1 MDNKIILSIIGIL
14 IVLGSIVYYIFATID
29 VNIITNKKY
38 IKDDSDIVK
47 KDLLKTLIDN
57 NINYSDVNITKYND
71 DMTQIIFKSKTNRL
85 SISDTLYINNIINL
99 LKTKSEVIKRYG
111 LKSSDEYLK
120 NSVKINL
127 VYVLNKTYLDSEQ
140 DIIKKEI
147 SNVLTDENIYDFD
160 IISEKNSDNNTLV
173 KMNID
178 YYKTDLFTEKDLLNL
193 IDTKFSTSLF
203 SEYNFISKTN
213 YDSNNTNIVYEFV
226 VDVKYKDQNILNDI
240 KNITRIKDIN
250 NITIT
255 LDKHI
260 DRNTYMKLDI
270 FYNKHKN
277 FDDIELLRIINLKF
291 SQILGTK
298 KYSLTLKTEY
308 DKNLYYLELEYL
320 LNKPYDKE
328 DLSALETQLLSL
340 ILLDK
345 LINDANVKF
354 DKYINGI
361 IHIKIFIFYNIKVL
375 DTKIVLN
382 NFLKNIKD
390 YKNDLQ
396 LKSNITLNLVSDIEL
411 KTDRKQIEYIYTEK
425 YMARGYYDPNKSKS
439 IGSPYLSFEDLIE
452 KCNNDSTCFGV
463 QEMDGAYN
471 ICNSIDKRP
480 YGLIWNGMYIIKTK
494 KSKIPQP
501 VSYTEPEEDKI
512 LKNSKDIEYINRK
525 DKTCNETLY
534 ISGTTGLT
542 LDELITKCGNDKN
555 FGVTPCSGIKIKNK
569 PDGSQDIYACRNIF
583 NSKQDPSLNGKEFS
597 VFLQNQMPL
606 ENKIF
611 DIPKQNDE
619 FKTDKNI
626 DYVFKNDKV
635 CKLKGPLQRAGLTL
649 NQTMD
654 LCNETLNVNGWG
666 KTCKGILIE
675 KDKTDPNVQVV
686 SACVEYGNK
695 LYPTTPNSNNYIFKK
710 DVPINNIKYNLPDFS
725 KQFDKI
731 EGKTVDNID
740 YLLTNTLMCNGPG
753 YDLNG
758 APTIDEA
765 IKKCDNEKNINRLDC
780 IGLKFTN
787 NADGSQTVSACTKN
801 DIYSQRD
808 YDNKSK
814 SYFLKN
820 KLPFVKYPKLNY
832 PNNSEIG
839 VVNGTTTTGLDYVY
853 TNKVNCTA
861 TSGGVPS
868 YFNDLDINQ
877 ALDECKKTTNA
888 NGRGK
893 PCIGLSIYDNEDG
906 FQVKEMCTD
915 LYDGP
920 GFRGYDK
927 NDKLIEPPNLYLIKS
942 MVPEIL
948 FKEGIL

>member
-1 MDNKIILSIIGIL
+1 MDNKILLSIVLSIL
-14 IVLGSIVYYIFATID
+14 IAFGLVYLYIFTTID

-38 IKDDSDIVK
+38 IEDDYEIIK

-85 SISDTLYINNIINL
+85 SISDNLYINNIVNL
-99 LKTKSEVIKRYG
+99 LKTKSEVIKKYG

-127 VYVLNKTYLDSEQ
+127 VYILNKTYLDSEQ

-160 IISEKNSDNNTLV
+160 IIIEKNSDNNILV
-173 KMNID
+173 KLNID
-178 YYKTDLFTEKDLLNL
+178 YYKTDLFTEKDLLKL
-193 IDTKFSTSLF
+193 IDTKFLTSLF

-213 YDSNNTNIVYEFV
+213 YDSNNTNIIYEFIIN
-226 VDVKYKDQNILNDI
+226 VKYKDQNILNEI
-240 KNITRIKDIN
+240 KNIMRIKDVN

-255 LDKHI
+255 LDKYI
-260 DRNTYMKLDI
+260 DKNTYMKLDI

-277 FDDIELLRIINLKF
+277 FDDKELLRIIDLNF
-291 SQILGTK
+291 SQNSLLK
-298 KYSLTLKTEY
+298 KYSLTLKSEY
-308 DKNLYYLELEYL
+308 DKNLYHLDLEYL

-328 DLSALETQLLSL
+328 DLNELETQLLSL
-340 ILLDK
+340 VLLDK
-345 LINDANVKF
+345 SINDANVIF

-361 IHIKIFIFYNIKVL
+361 IHIKILIFYNIKVL

-390 YKNDLQ
+390 FKNNLQ
-396 LKSNITLNLVSDIEL
+396 LNSGITMNLISDVEL
-411 KTDRKQIEYIYTEK
+411 KTDKKQIEYIYTEK
-425 YMARGYYDPNKSKS
+425 YTSRGYYDPNKYKPD
-439 IGSPYLSFEDLIE
+439 GSPDLSFEDILD
-452 KCNNDSTCFGV
+452 KCNNDSSCFGV
-463 QEMDGAYN
+463 QEIDGAYN
-471 ICNSIDKRP
+471 ICNSINKRI
-480 YGLIWNGMYIIKTK
+480 YGTIYNGMYIIKTK

-501 VSYTEPEEDKI
+501 VSYTEPEKDKI

-525 DKTCNETLY
+525 DKTCDELLY
-534 ISGTTGLT
+534 INDTTGLT

-555 FGVTPCSGIKIKNK
+555 VGGFNRPCSGIKIKNRQ
-569 PDGSQDIYACRNIF
+569 DGSQDIFACKNIF
-583 NSKQDPSLNGKEFS
+583 NSKQNPSLDGQEFS
-597 VFLQNQMPL
+597 VFLQNQIPP

-611 DIPKQNDE
+611 NIGKQNEE

-626 DYVFKNDKV
+626 DYVFKNDKI
-635 CKLKGPLQRAGLTL
+635 CMLKGPLQRAGLTL

-654 LCNETLNVNGWG
+654 LCNETLNINGLN
-666 KTCKGILIE
+666 KTCKGILIG
-675 KDKTDPNVQVV
+675 KDKTDSNLQVV
-686 SACVEYGNK
+686 SACLEYQNN
-695 LYPTTPNSNNYIFKK
+695 LNPSIPVNTNNYIFKK
-710 DVPINNIKYNLPDFS
+710 DLPIDNIKYTLPDFS

-740 YLLTNTLMCNGPG
+740 YLLTNTLMCNGNL

-758 APTIDEA
+758 APTLDEA
-765 IKKCDNEKNINRLDC
+765 IKKCDNEKNINRNDC

-787 NADGSQTVSACTKN
+787 NADGSQTVSACTKES
-801 DIYSQRD
+801 IYTQRD
-808 YDNKSK
+808 YDNKNK

-820 KLPFVKYPKLNY
+820 KLPFVRYPKLNY
-832 PNNSEIG
+832 PNNSETG
-839 VVNGTTTTGLDYVY
+839 VINDKTTTGLDYVY
-853 TNKVNCTA
+853 TNKVNCSA

-877 ALDECKKTTNA
+877 ALDECKKIKNVG
-888 NGRGK
+888 GRGK
-893 PCIGLSIYDNEDG
+893 QCVGLSIYDNEDG

-915 LYDGP
+915 LQEGP
-920 GFRGYDK
+920 AFIGYDVNGK
-927 NDKLIEPPNLYLIKS
+927 AIETPNLYLIKS

-948 FKEGIL
+948 

>member
-1 MDNKIILSIIGIL
+1 MDNKILLSIVLSVL
-14 IVLGSIVYYIFATID
+14 IVFGLVYIYIFTTID
-29 VNIITNKKY
+29 VKIITNKKY
-38 IKDDSDIVK
+38 IEDDYEIIK

-85 SISDTLYINNIINL
+85 SISDILYINNIVNL
-99 LKTKSEVIKRYG
+99 LKTKSEVIKKYG

-127 VYVLNKTYLDSEQ
+127 VYILNKTYVDSEQ

-160 IISEKNSDNNTLV
+160 IIIEKNSDNNRLV
-173 KMNID
+173 KLNID

-193 IDTKFSTSLF
+193 IDTKFLTSLF

-213 YDSNNTNIVYEFV
+213 YDSNNTNIIYEFIIN
-226 VDVKYKDQNILNDI
+226 VKYKDQNILNEI
-240 KNITRIKDIN
+240 KNIMRIKDVN

-255 LDKHI
+255 LDKYI
-260 DRNTYMKLDI
+260 DKNTYMKLDI

-277 FDDIELLRIINLKF
+277 FDDKELLRIIDLNF
-291 SQILGTK
+291 SQNSLLK
-298 KYSLTLKTEY
+298 KYSLTLKSEY
-308 DKNLYYLELEYL
+308 DKNLYHLDLEYL

-328 DLSALETQLLSL
+328 DLNELETQLLSL
-340 ILLDK
+340 VLLDK
-345 LINDANVKF
+345 SINDANVIF

-361 IHIKIFIFYNIKVL
+361 IHIKILIFYNIKVL

-390 YKNDLQ
+390 FKNNLQ
-396 LKSNITLNLVSDIEL
+396 LNSGITMNLISDVEL
-411 KTDRKQIEYIYTEK
+411 KTDKKEIEYIYTEK
-425 YMARGYYDPNKSKS
+425 YTSRGYYDPNKYKPD
-439 IGSPYLSFEDLIE
+439 GSPDLSFEDILD
-452 KCNNDSTCFGV
+452 KCNNDSSCFGV
-463 QEMDGAYN
+463 QEIDGAYN
-471 ICNSIDKRP
+471 ICNSINKRI
-480 YGLIWNGMYIIKTK
+480 YGTIYNGMYIIKTK

-501 VSYTEPEEDKI
+501 VSYTEPEKDKI

-525 DKTCNETLY
+525 DKTCDELLY
-534 ISGTTGLT
+534 INDTTGLT

-555 FGVTPCSGIKIKNK
+555 VGGFNRPCSGIKIKNRQ
-569 PDGSQDIYACRNIF
+569 DGSQDIFACKNIF
-583 NSKQDPSLNGKEFS
+583 NSKQNPSLDGQEFS
-597 VFLQNQMPL
+597 VFLQNQIPP

-611 DIPKQNDE
+611 NIGKQNEE

-626 DYVFKNDKV
+626 DYVFKNDKI
-635 CKLKGPLQRAGLTL
+635 CMLKGPLQRAGLTL

-654 LCNETLNVNGWG
+654 LCNETLNINGLN
-666 KTCKGILIE
+666 KTCKGILIG
-675 KDKTDPNVQVV
+675 KDKTDSNLQVV
-686 SACVEYGNK
+686 SACLEYQNN
-695 LYPTTPNSNNYIFKK
+695 LNPSIPVNTNNYIFKK
-710 DVPINNIKYNLPDFS
+710 DLPIDNIKYTLPDFS

-740 YLLTNTLMCNGPG
+740 YLLTNTLMCNGNL

-758 APTIDEA
+758 APTLDEA
-765 IKKCDNEKNINRLDC
+765 IKKCDNEKNINRNDC

-787 NADGSQTVSACTKN
+787 NADGSQTVSACTKEN
-801 DIYSQRD
+801 IYTQRD
-808 YDNKSK
+808 YDNKNK

-820 KLPFVKYPKLNY
+820 KLPFVRYPKLNY
-832 PNNSEIG
+832 PNNSETG
-839 VVNGTTTTGLDYVY
+839 VINDKTTSGLDYVY
-853 TNKVNCTA
+853 TNKVNCSA

-877 ALDECKKTTNA
+877 ALDECKKIKNA

-893 PCIGLSIYDNEDG
+893 QCVGLSIYDNEDG

-915 LYDGP
+915 LQEGP
-920 GFRGYDK
+920 AFRGYDVNGK
-927 NDKLIEPPNLYLIKS
+927 AIETPNLYLIKS

-948 FKEGIL
+948 